1 MKKLLLILLITF
13 TYSPFIFS
21 QQGNAILY
29 EDPSLTIKPSPVDKE
44 IYDEWIKQHNKLYG
58 SDPSSGPG
66 VLLRVVIVFTVDT
79 IGNVVN
85 PLIWRGI
92 GFGYDEEARRL
103 IKANPNIWTPGSMDG
118 KLVNTSV
125 YYMID
130 FTTNKN
136 CILTKNSTKIKP
148 IKKTK
153 KE

>member
-21 QQGNAILY
+21 QQRNTILY

-85 PLIWRGI
+85 PLIW
-92 GFGYDEEARRL
+92 
-103 IKANPNIWTPGSMDG
+103 
-118 KLVNTSV
+118 
-125 YYMID
+125 
-130 FTTNKN
+130 
-136 CILTKNSTKIKP
+136 
-148 IKKTK
+148 
-153 KE
+153 